1 MQRVSAI
8 SIEVVNNLALPCYSY
23 LRQLMTFCIPWPVV
37 KTSDSLV
44 FCATFLPPPPSLL
57 LSLSQGALR
66 EDTAPAAAVASQGWS
81 ERSNVVASGLLLGET
96 AGYADSR
103 GCEEIPHR
111 EGGANKVSSYW

>member
-1 MQRVSAI
+1 MASCENIRFIGVLCYI
-8 SIEVVNNLALPCYSY
+8 SS
-23 LRQLMTFCIPWPVV
+23 
-37 KTSDSLV
+37 
-44 FCATFLPPPPSLL
+44 PPPPSLL